1 MNNRIFKQAL
11 LVDDEAHVRAAAVK
25 LLHEAGYD
33 VHVAHDGAEG
43 LSLLES
49 GLRAS
54 IILIDLF
61 MPRLDAVGFRR
72 QQLTRPGLAEIP
84 TVIMTTT
91 DLVGVVAG
99 SIGLPLLKKPFDK
112 RALEA
117 AIRAAQSQPAKERSV
132 KSSWL

>member
-1 MNNRIFKQAL
+1 MKRIFKQAL
-11 LVDDEAHVRAAAVK
+11 LIDDEAPMRDAAGS
-25 LLHEAGYD
+25 LLGELGYE
-33 VHVAHDGAEG
+33 VHIARDGAEG
-43 LSLLES
+43 MSLLES

-54 IILIDLF
+54 VILIDLF

-72 QQLTRPGLAEIP
+72 RQLTDPQMSGIP

-99 SIGLPLLKKPFDK
+99 SIGLPLLRKPFDRRK
-112 RALEA
+112 LEV
-117 AIRAAQSQPAKERSV
+117 AIRDAQPRRERSV